1 MLPTD
6 AGSWLACQPT
16 VSCGA
21 YLWPWLL
28 RCLLHCASYKEGSE
42 GSRSKCQWTGRSCM
56 PYMTSILYLGSQALS
71 SIPFY
76 WLQASHGSTQ
86 PPGRGITHTSPWQEC
101 QDHILETH
109 VGWEI
114 SLWSFLENKSA
125 PMCVKS
131 CLQLCAIAPLSL
143 KWQVRKGEMQGN
155 KSTQTALT
163 YVFWGKKKKPS
174 RPFETRPAHLD

>member
-1 MLPTD
+1 
-6 AGSWLACQPT
+6 
-16 VSCGA
+16 
-21 YLWPWLL
+21 
-28 RCLLHCASYKEGSE
+28 
-42 GSRSKCQWTGRSCM
+42 
-56 PYMTSILYLGSQALS
+56 MTSILYLGSQAVS

-125 PMCVKS
+125 PMGVKS
-131 CLQLCAIAPLSL
+131 CFQLCTIAPLSL
-143 KWQVRKGEMQGN
+143 KRQVRKGERQGN
-155 KSTQTALT
+155 KSIQTALT
-163 YVFWGKKKKPS
+163 YVFWGKKRNPQHLL
-174 RPFETRPAHLD
+174 RPGQLTWTRSSTWNRWTNSIVLDRPPIFHQVISSDCLLLDLRKVVIDWGIGKSETWLFLHISQT